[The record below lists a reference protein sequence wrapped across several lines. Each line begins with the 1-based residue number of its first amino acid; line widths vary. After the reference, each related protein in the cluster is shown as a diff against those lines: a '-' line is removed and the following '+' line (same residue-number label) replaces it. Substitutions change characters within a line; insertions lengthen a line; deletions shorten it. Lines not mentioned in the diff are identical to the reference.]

1 MDLKTI
7 TETAITPA
15 LALLPA
21 TMDTPAARVML
32 LAIGLQE
39 GRFMHRR
46 QIGGPARGFWQF
58 EKGTR
63 ASRGGVWGVFLHAAS
78 RDHLATLCKW
88 RGCCCGPTRRRCRR
102 SVTLMPAGRCTCA
115 PGGRASRTRRP
126 GRISTA
132 RPPRRCSRESVL
144 EDGRALDRWRY
155 GGDGAGRRRA
165 AVRLAPGGRRR
176 CQGARPRRGGAARHH
191 RSLPTGERPCR
202 CSIPWCRPGARGCEN
217 WPGCCPC

>member
-78 RDHLATLCKW
+78 RDHLATLCKA
-88 RGCCCGPTRRRCRR
+88 GVRRR
-102 SVTLMPAGRCTCA
+102 
-115 PGGRASRTRRP
+115 
-126 GRISTA
+126 
-132 RPPRRCSRESVL
+132 
-144 EDGRALDRWRY
+144 
-155 GGDGAGRRRA
+155 AGRRRGAAA
-165 AVRLAPGGRRR
+165 AVD
-176 CQGARPRRGGAARHH
+176 RPEGAAAGR
-191 RSLPTGERPCR
+191 
-202 CSIPWCRPGARGCEN
+202 
-217 WPGCCPC
+217 

>member
-78 RDHLATLCKW
+78 RDHLATLCKS
-88 RGCCCGPTRRRCRR
+88 GCDLCGAGVRRR
-102 SVTLMPAGRCTCA
+102 
-115 PGGRASRTRRP
+115 
-126 GRISTA
+126 
-132 RPPRRCSRESVL
+132 
-144 EDGRALDRWRY
+144 
-155 GGDGAGRRRA
+155 AGRRRGAAA
-165 AVRLAPGGRRR
+165 AVD
-176 CQGARPRRGGAARHH
+176 RPEGAAAGR
-191 RSLPTGERPCR
+191 
-202 CSIPWCRPGARGCEN
+202 
-217 WPGCCPC
+217 

>member
-78 RDHLATLCKW
+78 RDHLATLCKD
-88 RGCCCGPTRRRCRR
+88 
-102 SVTLMPAGRCTCA
+102 VLAAGVARLLLWTDPKA
-115 PGGRASRTRRP
+115 LPPVGDADAGWALYLRTWRP
-126 GRISTA
+126 GKPHPQTWPDLYRQ
-132 RPPRRCSRESVL
+132 
-144 EDGRALDRWRY
+144 
-155 GGDGAGRRRA
+155 A
-165 AVRLAPGGRRR
+165 AAQVQP
-176 CQGARPRRGGAARHH
+176 
-191 RSLPTGERPCR
+191 
-202 CSIPWCRPGARGCEN
+202 
-217 WPGCCPC
+217 